1 MLGIGCDPR
10 MRRGREK
17 KKKKDDRRPIEN
29 LPTDT
34 SEIEKLEDAVFGLQF
49 IFLQLLSV
57 LDALQ
62 SNSLCR
68 LLGV

>member
-10 MRRGREK
+10 MRRGR
-17 KKKKDDRRPIEN
+17 KKKKDDRKPIEN

-34 SEIEKLEDAVFGLQF
+34 NEIEKLEDAVFGLQF

-62 SNSLCR
+62 SASL
-68 LLGV
+68 

>member
-10 MRRGREK
+10 MRRGRRK
-17 KKKKDDRRPIEN
+17 KKKKDDRKPIEN

-34 SEIEKLEDAVFGLQF
+34 NEMEKLEDAVFGLQF

-62 SNSLCR
+62 SDSLCM
-68 LLGV
+68 LL

>member
-10 MRRGREK
+10 MRRGKK

-29 LPTDT
+29 LPTDS

-57 LDALQ
+57 LDVLQ
-62 SNSLCR
+62 SDSLCR
-68 LLGV
+68 LL

>member
-10 MRRGREK
+10 MRRGRK

-68 LLGV
+68 LL

>member
-10 MRRGREK
+10 MRRGRKE
-17 KKKKDDRRPIEN
+17 KKKKDDRKPIEN

-34 SEIEKLEDAVFGLQF
+34 SEIEKLEDAVFELQF
-49 IFLQLLSV
+49 IFPQLLSV

-62 SNSLCR
+62 SDSLCM
-68 LLGV
+68 LL

>member
-10 MRRGREK
+10 MSRGRK
-17 KKKKDDRRPIEN
+17 GKKKKDDRKPIEN
-29 LPTDT
+29 LPTDS

-62 SNSLCR
+62 SDSLCM
-68 LLGV
+68 LL